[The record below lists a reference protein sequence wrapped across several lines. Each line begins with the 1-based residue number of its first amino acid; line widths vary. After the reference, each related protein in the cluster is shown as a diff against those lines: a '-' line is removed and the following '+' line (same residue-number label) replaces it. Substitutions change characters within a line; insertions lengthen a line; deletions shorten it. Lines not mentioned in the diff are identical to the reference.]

1 MIRVSGPDS
10 ARIGREL
17 FASPDGKP
25 LENRR
30 MTYGHIIDP
39 SNGKVIDEVMCVFL
53 EGPRTYTTED
63 MLEVYCHGG
72 MIPLRSTLKL
82 IYSHGASPAEKGEF
96 TKRAFL
102 GGRLDLSQA
111 EAVMDVISA
120 RTHRSFDSAMD
131 QLSGALSVK
140 IGEIRAKFVDV
151 LVDLTVN
158 IDYPDE
164 DIEQITYD
172 KLSVML
178 EDIRADIRQ
187 LLAGAD
193 SGRII
198 REGLKVSI
206 IGKPNVGKSSLMNVL
221 LRESRAIV
229 TDIPGTTRDTI
240 EESLDVRGIP
250 VVLTDTAGIRETEDR
265 IESIGIERS
274 QKSFEEADLVIWM
287 LDGSEP
293 LSEED
298 HYIRERIDPARTLIL
313 LNKSDLPR
321 QISTDEIR
329 GWFDTPVEVLETSM
343 QGEDSLQGIEDSIEQ
358 RVEQGM
364 GPGSSALITN
374 TRHKGLLE
382 AADAS
387 LADACRAVQAG
398 EPLELIEIDVNE
410 GYRRVGEIIG
420 EETAEDILDTVF
432 ERFCLGK

>member
-1 MIRVSGPDS
+1 
-10 ARIGREL
+10 
-17 FASPDGKP
+17 
-25 LENRR
+25 
-30 MTYGHIIDP
+30 
-39 SNGKVIDEVMCVFL
+39 
-53 EGPRTYTTED
+53 
-63 MLEVYCHGG
+63 
-72 MIPLRSTLKL
+72 
-82 IYSHGASPAEKGEF
+82 
-96 TKRAFL
+96 
-102 GGRLDLSQA
+102 
-111 EAVMDVISA
+111 
-120 RTHRSFDSAMD
+120 
-131 QLSGALSVK
+131 
-140 IGEIRAKFVDV
+140 
-151 LVDLTVN
+151 
-158 IDYPDE
+158 
-164 DIEQITYD
+164 
-172 KLSVML
+172 
-178 EDIRADIRQ
+178 
-187 LLAGAD
+187 
-193 SGRII
+193 
-198 REGLKVSI
+198 
-206 IGKPNVGKSSLMNVL
+206 MNVL

-265 IESIGIERS
+265 VESIGIERS
-274 QKSFEEADLVIWM
+274 QKSFEQADLVIWM